1 MKIPIKFR
9 GLHKDV
15 ETGESR
21 YVYGYFVSI
30 DGSSHIIED
39 RPKLAGTTIY
49 LVNSGSVAQLLG
61 YDKNG
66 EEVYEGDILEFDFE
80 DLQNRGE
87 FLHYEYVAHMKGF
100 ATTADGCYIPREK
113 FKERTLKK

>member
-9 GLHKDV
+9 GYY
-15 ETGESR
+15 TTC
-21 YVYGYFVSI
+21 
-30 DGSSHIIED
+30 DGVRKKMTFD
-39 RPKLAGTTIY
+39 LADFLAITTVDPDSFQQ
-49 LVNSGSVAQLLG
+49 LVG

-66 EEVYEGDILEFDFE
+66 AEVYEGDILEFDFE

-87 FLHYEYVAHMKGF
+87 FLHYEYKAHMKGF

-113 FKERTLKK
+113 FSERTLKK

>member
-9 GLHKDV
+9 GYY
-15 ETGESR
+15 TTC
-21 YVYGYFVSI
+21 
-30 DGSSHIIED
+30 DGVRKKMTFD
-39 RPKLAGTTIY
+39 LADFLAITTVDPDSFQQ
-49 LVNSGSVAQLLG
+49 LVG

-66 EEVYEGDILEFDFE
+66 AEVYEGDILEFDFE
-80 DLQNRGE
+80 DLQNRGKMI
-87 FLHYEYVAHMKGF
+87 HYEYVAHMKGF